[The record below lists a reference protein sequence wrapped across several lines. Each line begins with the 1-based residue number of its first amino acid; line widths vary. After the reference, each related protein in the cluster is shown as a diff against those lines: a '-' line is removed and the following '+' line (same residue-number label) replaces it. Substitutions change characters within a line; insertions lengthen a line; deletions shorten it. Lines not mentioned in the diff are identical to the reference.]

1 MAVATSS
8 GKETCNIK
16 LERYTDLCSYF
27 SHIVMGSS
35 DIEVVHGKPSPD
47 IFFVAAKRF
56 PDSPAPDK
64 VWQHDYK
71 VIRGIMLT
79 HPQYFPAA
87 TKPLV

>member
-64 VWQHDYK
+64 VWQPDYK
-71 VIRGIMLT
+71 VIRGIRLT
-79 HPQYFPAA
+79 HTLYCPA
-87 TKPLV
+87 VN